1 MLQRRHPALAQA
13 EPEAV
18 AVVPG
23 AGRGGDDAQ
32 EPVGERLGPPDHGQ
46 AGVAVARGP
55 GAVSLRPVLLDQP
68 VGELDGVAQREV
80 HALAA
85 GGSDQVRGVADEEH
99 PPVLHRRRHP
109 HPQVED
115 VDLGQVDVAE
125 VRPETPAQLVAQARG
140 GPVGGGVAGRHLE
153 VEPGDVG
160 QPAHVRG
167 VAPRVGG
174 VDGVVD
180 QGRHRGADHEEP
192 HGVVAVVDAQVPPQ
206 RARHRA
212 ARAVA
217 PDDGVGGDL
226 PRPVRPGHRQP
237 RTLVVLLDGRDPVL
251 EEDRAALVEEGGGH
265 PRDQLVL
272 REDVV
277 RAAAG
282 DLGVVDDDRL
292 VGGAELA
299 APVLGRERQD
309 GVAEALRG
317 EHLHR
322 PVLDDAGL
330 GQEAQLGLRLGLDD
344 RRRHPRPLQE
354 PGEHQ
359 PRGAGADDDHVRTH
373 GSTFAATDRPGAARL
388 PASGR
393 FGDHRAAR
401 RAPVRGDG

>member
-1 MLQRRHPALAQA
+1 M
-13 EPEAV
+13 
-18 AVVPG
+18 
-23 AGRGGDDAQ
+23 
-32 EPVGERLGPPDHGQ
+32 
-46 AGVAVARGP
+46 
-55 GAVSLRPVLLDQP
+55 
-68 VGELDGVAQREV
+68 
-80 HALAA
+80 
-85 GGSDQVRGVADEEH
+85 
-99 PPVLHRRRHP
+99 LHRRRHP

-125 VRPETPAQLVAQARG
+125 VRPEAPAQLVAQARG

-180 QGRHRGADHEEP
+180 QGRHRGADHEEA

-217 PDDGVGGDL
+217 PDDGVGVDL
-226 PRPVRPGHRQP
+226 PRPVRTGDRQP
-237 RTLVVLLDGRDPVL
+237 RTVLVLLDGRDPVL
-251 EEDRAALVEEGGGH
+251 EEDRAALVEEGGRH

-277 RAAAG
+277 RAPAG

-330 GQEAQLGLRLGLDD
+330 RQEAQLGLRLGLDD

-359 PRGAGADDDHVRTH
+359 PGGAGADDDHVRTH
-373 GSTFAATDRPGAARL
+373 GPTFAATAAPAQRDSRGAGGS
-388 PASGR
+388 PITG
-393 FGDHRAAR
+393 AAR
-401 RAPVRGDG
+401 RAHVRERRVTTALVSPRAARSRRSADRPRAVATSRRPGASRRSGVPTRAGRARAVAPTSGARTARSR